1 METNK
6 YFIPVKKYISDGDIY
21 YAIIINQN
29 NYAYLSYSSDFYP
42 NYTITQLYLEHSDQ
56 FIQIGDSIYF
66 ITSDL
71 PYIAQSNLQLDYFQ
85 ITESQL
91 APYKD
96 LSIYYSNSIAQ
107 INELQQLLDY
117 SNQQITDLNNQ
128 IKEKDNYINSLLE
141 TTTPTDGLF
150 IDIFR
155 ISPDGKYLE
164 IDITCDNR
172 YKFEHFYVKEYQNDS
187 NIDILS
193 LLGDEFNQDDSRIL
207 ARISLDKLF
216 GNSMYYANIEIE
228 LKEGESAEEV
238 SDSNKQYEV
247 AASDISNVYFYLL
260 PGLVQLGHPCDPC
273 DLEIPIEIQRAFLIM
288 WAHIEAMKL
297 ERWGEA
303 EMFYALIKNNFQNCL
318 TEFEVKQKSCNCH
331 AYKQSDF
338 NFRR

>member
-1 METNK
+1 MMDSLDFK
-6 YFIPVKKYISDGDIY
+6 YKIPCLVHERQSEEDSDKVIFV
-21 YAIIINQN
+21 I
-29 NYAYLSYSSDFYP
+29 
-42 NYTITQLYLEHSDQ
+42 
-56 FIQIGDSIYF
+56 
-66 ITSDL
+66 
-71 PYIAQSNLQLDYFQ
+71 
-85 ITESQL
+85 
-91 APYKD
+91 
-96 LSIYYSNSIAQ
+96 
-107 INELQQLLDY
+107 
-117 SNQQITDLNNQ
+117 SNQQYEYVKDTFN
-128 IKEKDNYINSLLE
+128 EKDDQYKLIASVFPLINPSSTVNYELFANDNDYFRYKGFLYLNANDLYIKTNIDDEGFPLSLLKKIE
-141 TTTPTDGLF
+141 ELQIENQNLINKLDDILYATTPHDGLF

-164 IDITCDNR
+164 MDITCDNR

-193 LLGDEFNQDDSRIL
+193 LLGDEFNQEDSRIL

-288 WAHIEAMKL
+288 WAHIEAMRL
-297 ERWGEA
+297 ERWKEA
-303 EMFYALIKNNFQNCL
+303 EMFYTLIKNNFQNCL
-318 TEFEVKQKSCNCH
+318 SEFEIKQKSCNCH
-331 AYKQSDF
+331 AQKQSNF
-338 NFRR
+338 NFSR